1 MSRPLTTGIGLDFG
15 TSNSAAACFD
25 GERVVMIELDH
36 RAEVMPTAVHLNREL
51 QAKTGRSAIAQYVDE
66 NRDRVVELTPEVV
79 AHSSL
84 LTAEAANEDPFAK
97 PEVST
102 SAVYGAAV
110 IDRGLPGR
118 LFRGVKRL
126 IGNPDLKRLMV
137 FDHPFRL
144 VALVTP
150 ILRTIRQSI
159 ESYTSFES
167 NQIVIG
173 RPVEF
178 EGQEDAN
185 QVALE
190 RLSEAAD
197 YAGLQSNRFYPE
209 PLAATLSYLVA
220 QKGGNTLASSGI
232 ALTFDFGGGTLDL
245 SLVRFQDTQ
254 LEVLATKG
262 LAKGGDYIDQLLFK
276 RLVSP
281 HLGQGERWVR
291 RVDGALI
298 ETEFPFDEYESL
310 LLNWPVTYTLN
321 QNKYRAKIR
330 DGIKQGGAAS
340 EKFQRLEDLIVH
352 NQGYLVFQAIKTAK
366 AALTIAETTSIDIP
380 ELDLDILLSRS
391 LFEDLMADLLV
402 EINELL
408 DSALDSANLSA
419 ASVDIVIRTGGS
431 SLIDAIRQLLDHRFP
446 NKVVSHDPFTSVAAG
461 LAIASFYGADLEG
474 GMKATAPGRSKKW

>member
-1 MSRPLTTGIGLDFG
+1 
-15 TSNSAAACFD
+15 
-25 GERVVMIELDH
+25 
-36 RAEVMPTAVHLNREL
+36 
-51 QAKTGRSAIAQYVDE
+51 
-66 NRDRVVELTPEVV
+66 
-79 AHSSL
+79 
-84 LTAEAANEDPFAK
+84 
-97 PEVST
+97 
-102 SAVYGAAV
+102 
-110 IDRGLPGR
+110 
-118 LFRGVKRL
+118 
-126 IGNPDLKRLMV
+126 
-137 FDHPFRL
+137 L

-150 ILRTIRQSI
+150 ILRAIRQSI
-159 ESYTSFES
+159 ESYTSLES

-352 NQGYLVFQAIKTAK
+352 NQGYLVFQAIKAAK
-366 AALTIAETTSIDIP
+366 AALTTAETTSIDIP
-380 ELDLDILLSRS
+380 ELDIDISLSRS

-402 EINELL
+402 EVNELL